1 MATHTNI
8 HTIMDR
14 MDQITSQQTMVPWNK
29 LERGQKLQKLN
40 DFALQYGAEKG
51 FTEEQVGRLKE
62 SLKDRLNRRQLQKTK
77 DVAYDKTAGTVTRI
91 DCLVCNADGTFS
103 FRNTDSVSPL
113 VSLAPK
119 TTRRLR
125 VEVGTACAANNAS

>member
-40 DFALQYGAEKG
+40 DFALHYGSEKG
-51 FTEEQVGRLKE
+51 FSEEQVGRLKE

-77 DVAYDKTAGTVTRI
+77 DVAYDKTNGTVTRI

-125 VEVGTACAANNAS
+125 VELGAGVGNNAS